1 MADMLRNALL
11 SRVAASFAV
20 AVLATG
26 CRDSRPPQA
35 GSRPPGGRSGGQVVV
50 GIVQDIS
57 TFNEYQWSGDSYELQ
72 IIGLLFPSL
81 MTEQPDYSLHPPS
94 FAPSLASAW
103 EFSQDNSVVTFHL
116 RQDARWSDG
125 TPVTAEDV
133 RFTYLIQ
140 KDPRISSPGLEI
152 KDFITDVEVVDRFTV
167 KFHFSRVYPYQ
178 LMDAND
184 GHIIPKHAW
193 GKVPL
198 DAWESTDFE
207 PILVTA
213 GPFRVASH
221 SRGQTLV
228 LERDPDWWG
237 SPRPNLD
244 RLVLR
249 IIPDVSS
256 QLSQL
261 LSGDLHLLELVP
273 PRDAGRVRAHPDLEL
288 IAQPGLLWGF
298 IGWNNRDPLFSDRRV
313 RRAMTL
319 AINRASL
326 VDTAYHG
333 FAKVANGPIL
343 SSMWACNKNIQPLPF
358 DPEQARRLLAEAGW
372 RDSDGDGILDRA
384 GSAFEFDLLY
394 PSSNPIRHDIAVLAQ
409 ADLARVG
416 VACRP
421 TQVEFTSLLARQE
434 SGDFQATVTA
444 WSEATKVD
452 LTSAWTTP
460 SDTQGSN
467 NFMAYSNPEVDRLIA
482 AAREESD
489 HTRAKII
496 FDRIQEIIV
505 EDQPVTFLYEAQQLT
520 AISRR
525 IGGADIN
532 PLSVFFN
539 VQDWYLVP

>member
-1 MADMLRNALL
+1 
-11 SRVAASFAV
+11 
-20 AVLATG
+20 
-26 CRDSRPPQA
+26 
-35 GSRPPGGRSGGQVVV
+35 
-50 GIVQDIS
+50 
-57 TFNEYQWSGDSYELQ
+57 
-72 IIGLLFPSL
+72 
-81 MTEQPDYSLHPPS
+81 
-94 FAPSLASAW
+94 
-103 EFSQDNSVVTFHL
+103 NSVVTFHL

-133 RFTYLIQ
+133 RFTYLVQ

-152 KDFITDVEVVDRFTV
+152 KDFITDVEVIDRFTV

-184 GHIIPKHAW
+184 GHVIPAHAW

-198 DAWESTDFE
+198 EKWESTDFE
-207 PILVTA
+207 PILVTS
-213 GPFRVASH
+213 GPFRLASH

-244 RLVLR
+244 RVVLR
-249 IIPDVSS
+249 VIPDVSS
-256 QLSQL
+256 QLNQL
-261 LSGDLHLLELVP
+261 LSGDLHLLELIP
-273 PRDAGRVRAHPDLEL
+273 PREAGRVRAHPDLEL

-298 IGWNNRDPLFSDRRV
+298 IGWNNRDPVFADRRV
-313 RRAMTL
+313 RRAMSL
-319 AINRASL
+319 AINRTAL

-343 SSMWACNKNIQPLPF
+343 SSMWAYNKAIQPLPF

-372 RDSDGDGILDRA
+372 RDSDADGVLDRGGRA
-384 GSAFEFDLLY
+384 LEFDLLY

-444 WSEATKVD
+444 WSEATKID

-460 SDTQGSN
+460 SATQGSN

-489 HTRAKII
+489 HTRAKVIL
-496 FDRIQEIIV
+496 DRIQEILV

-525 IGGADIN
+525 VGGADIN

-539 VQDWYLVP
+539 VQDWYLTP